1 MSEQAHDAPVRMDDH
16 PEAPA
21 VLAAHD
27 QFWQSYARRD
37 LNARFAVCADDITF
51 IGTGQHERA
60 ENKAE
65 YRTMN
70 EKGVEQFPAP
80 FTIEPVWTR
89 VRVMGDTAWTEGDTL
104 WVQDHGGLIARDL
117 IRLTTILNKRHG
129 RWLVVHVHGSEPDYR
144 LQEGEYMTNARIVA
158 RNKELEGQVAERT
171 RQLHLEK
178 QRSEDLLLNILP
190 VQVAEELKSSGRAK
204 ARLFSDVTV
213 LFTDF
218 MDFTK
223 AGERLSP
230 ADLVAEL
237 NERFTAFDR
246 MLPERRI
253 EKIKTIG
260 DAYMAVAGLPVP
272 NADHATDIV
281 TMALEIQAFMK
292 ARQGRHR
299 FGIRLGIHSGTVVAG
314 IVGVKKF
321 QYDIWGDTVNTA
333 ARMEQS
339 SLPDAINIS
348 AATYAL
354 VKDRFRCTPR
364 GVVEVKGKGPM
375 EMYIVE
381 GRL

>member
-1 MSEQAHDAPVRMDDH
+1 MDDH

-37 LNARFAVCADDITF
+37 LEGRFAVCADDATF
-51 IGTGQHERA
+51 IGTGRHEQAR
-60 ENKAE
+60 NKEE
-65 YRTMN
+65 YRAMN
-70 EKGVEQFPAP
+70 EKGAEQFPWP
-80 FTIEPVWTR
+80 FTIRPIWTR
-89 VRVMGDTAWTEGDTL
+89 VRVFGDVAWTECDSDFSFTHDGDTL
-104 WVQDHGGLIARDL
+104 
-117 IRLTTILNKRHG
+117 RLVLRHTTILHRRDG
-129 RWLVVHVHGSEPDYR
+129 RWLVVHVHASEPDHR
-144 LQEGEYMTNARIVA
+144 LHEGEYMNIPAMVV

-171 RQLHLEK
+171 RQLMLEK
-178 QRSEDLLLNILP
+178 QRSEILLLNILP
-190 VQVAEELKSSGRAK
+190 EQVAEELKSSGRTE

-230 ADLVAEL
+230 SDLVAEL
-237 NERFTAFDR
+237 NDCFTAFDR

-260 DAYMAVAGLPVP
+260 DAYMAVAGLPMP
-272 NADHATDIV
+272 NAEHAADIV
-281 TMALEIQAFMK
+281 TMALEIQDFMK
-292 ARQGRHR
+292 ARQGKHR

-339 SLPDAINIS
+339 SLAGAINIS

-354 VKDRFRCTPR
+354 VKDRFRCIPR
-364 GVVEVKGKGPM
+364 GAVEVKGKGPM